1 MSAAAQTSHEALWHD
16 VECGGYA
23 QDLALWERL
32 SADAGGAVLDLGCGT
47 GRVALHLAR
56 RGIEVRGV
64 DSNPVLIAAL
74 RERAER
80 ERLAVSALIAD
91 VREFSVEPGSCALAL
106 APMQLLQMLGGPE
119 ARAQALSATAA
130 ALSPGALF
138 ACAIVE
144 DYSEALGEA
153 GAETL
158 PDVRE
163 EEGGWIYSSLPT
175 AVALSGEA
183 LEVRRLRQIVSP
195 DGELAETRHTDR
207 LDLLDAPTLELEGAD
222 AGFAGAGR
230 LRTEQS
236 DLHVGSTVVLLR
248 REG

>member
-1 MSAAAQTSHEALWHD
+1 MTAAAQTAHEILWHD
-16 VECGGYA
+16 VECGAYA
-23 QDLALWERL
+23 QDLALWEQL
-32 SADAGGAVLDLGCGT
+32 AADAGGTVLDLGCGT

-56 RGIEVRGV
+56 RGAEVRGV

-80 ERLAVSALIAD
+80 ERLGVSTLVAD
-91 VREFSVEPGSCALAL
+91 VREASLEPRSCALAL
-106 APMQLLQMLGGPE
+106 APMQLLQMLGGPVARSE
-119 ARAQALSATAA
+119 ALRATARALAPA
-130 ALSPGALF
+130 ALL

-144 DYSEALGEA
+144 DYAEALGEA

-163 EEGGWIYSSLPT
+163 DDGWIYSSLPI
-175 AVALSGEA
+175 AVALSDEA

-195 DGELAETRHTDR
+195 GGELSETRHTDR
-207 LDLLDAPTLELEGAD
+207 LDLLDAQALEREA
-222 AGFAGAGR
+222 AAEGFAPAGR

-236 DLHVGSTVVLLR
+236 ELHVGSTVVLLR